1 MTTAHVH
8 DQVTDPL
15 QVLDII
21 AQACERLRGDL
32 GVTITFADLA
42 PATIADWTSINRT
55 LTVRRSATMHEQYHC
70 FSGLIRLL
78 VLGPSFA
85 LGAIPAAPRLRL
97 VHSPDATL
105 N

>member
-21 AQACERLRGDL
+21 AQACQRLRDDL
-32 GVTITFADLA
+32 GVTITFDDLD
-42 PATIADWTSINRT
+42 PLTIADWTSLNRT
-55 LTVRRSATMHEQYHC
+55 LTVRSSATLHEQYHC
-70 FSGLIRLL
+70 LSGLVRLL
-78 VLGPSFA
+78 VLGPRFA
-85 LGAIPAAPRLRL
+85 IGAIPASPRLRL
-97 VHSPDATL
+97 VPSQRAAL